1 MFQRFFSGFLSVFRF
16 GSVPIKNNINTD
28 CPEEYIDIVEK
39 DIYLSY
45 ERLKNNHE
53 GKKEIF

>member
-16 GSVPIKNNINTD
+16 GSVPIKNNIDAD

-39 DIYLSY
+39 DLLLSY

>member
-1 MFQRFFSGFLSVFRF
+1 MCFLSVFRF
-16 GSVPIKNNINTD
+16 GSVPIKNNIDAD

-39 DIYLSY
+39 DLFLSY